1 MTLPQPQI
9 IDAAAVPVLRWGVV
23 GAGRIVGAF
32 VGAAQRHSTQQI
44 RAISAR
50 DPQRT
55 AAAAAQLGIP
65 VVHPTL
71 DALLADPQIDAVYI
85 GTPHTSHAE
94 IAIAALAAGKHVL
107 VEKPLATTAADA
119 RRVAGAARA
128 AGRLAMEAM
137 WTRYLPQSDIL
148 RRLLADGAV
157 GEVHTVIADFGFV
170 AGYDSAGRLWDP
182 ALGGGALLDAGVYP
196 ISFASSVLGPIDR
209 VDAVGTLAPTGVD
222 ARASLLLGAAG
233 GAVGAVGQVATSIVS
248 SLPVRATVVG
258 SAGRIDLPAPFFTP
272 TGVTLTLGSIGGET
286 TETWRDERFTDAYDA
301 LSDEATAF
309 ACYVGEGR
317 IESPVHTLDE
327 TVAVLAIIEQARD
340 RLGASLG

>member
-1 MTLPQPQI
+1 VSPTLPQPRT
-9 IDAAAVPVLRWGVV
+9 IDPATVPALRWGVV

-32 VGAAQRHSTQQI
+32 VGAAQRRSTQQI

-55 AAAAAQLGIP
+55 AAVAADLGIP
-65 VVHPTL
+65 DVHPTL
-71 DALLADPQIDAVYI
+71 DALLADPEIDAVYV

-94 IAIAALAAGKHVL
+94 IALAALAAGKHVL

-119 RRVAGAARA
+119 QRVADAARA
-128 AGRLAMEAM
+128 AGLLAMEAM
-137 WTRYLPQSDIL
+137 WTRYLPQSDIV

-170 AGYDSAGRLWDP
+170 AGYDPAGRLWDP

-196 ISFASSVLGPIDR
+196 VSFASSVLGPITR
-209 VDAVGTLAPTGVD
+209 VEAVGTLAPTGVD
-222 ARASLLLGAAG
+222 ARASQRLGTAG
-233 GAVGAVGQVATSIVS
+233 GAVGQVATSIVS

-258 SAGRIDLPAPFFTP
+258 ALGRIDLHAPFFAP
-272 TGVTLTLGSIGGET
+272 SGVTLTLGAIGGET
-286 TETWRDERFTDAYDA
+286 SATWQDERFDDHYDA

-309 ACYVGEGR
+309 ASYVGEGR
-317 IESPVHTLDE
+317 VESPVHTLDE
-327 TVAVLAIIEQARD
+327 TVAVLAVIEAARA
-340 RLGASLG
+340 RLG

>member
-1 MTLPQPQI
+1 MTLPEPRA
-9 IDAAAVPVLRWGVV
+9 IDPATVPALRWGVV

-32 VGAAQRHSTQQI
+32 VGAAQRRSTQQI

-50 DPQRT
+50 DPRRT
-55 AAAAAQLGIP
+55 AAVAAELGVP

-85 GTPHTSHAE
+85 GTPHTSHAD
-94 IAIAALAAGKHVL
+94 IAVQALAAGKHVL

-119 RRVAGAARA
+119 QRVADAARA

-137 WTRYLPQSDIL
+137 WTRYLPQSDL
-148 RRLLADGAV
+148 VRRLLADGAV

-170 AGYDSAGRLWDP
+170 AGYDPAGRLWDP

-196 ISFASSVLGPIDR
+196 ISFASSVLGPITR
-209 VDAVGTLAPTGVD
+209 VEAVGTLAPTGVD
-222 ARASLLLGAAG
+222 ARASLLLTS
-233 GAVGAVGQVATSIVS
+233 VDGAVGQVATSIVS
-248 SLPVRATVVG
+248 SLPTRATIVG

-286 TETWRDERFTDAYDA
+286 TQTWRDERFNDPYDA

-309 ACYVGEGR
+309 ASYVAEGR
-317 IESPVHTLDE
+317 VESPVHTLDE
-327 TVAVLAIIEQARD
+327 TIAVLAVIEQARA
-340 RLGASLG
+340 RLGARGD